1 MEKPTGEKLLA
12 PELTISGR
20 RDSVEPPLHV
30 SPALQ
35 SVALPDLAWLLF
47 RQKLV

>member
-20 RDSVEPPLHV
+20 ARLRWAAFACFPGSAKRRPTRLGV
-30 SPALQ
+30 
-35 SVALPDLAWLLF
+35 
-47 RQKLV
+47 